1 MQSTTQSTKTNT
13 AVPAKKFLKQVLG
26 GAAKTE
32 PKQVPGEE
40 TSAPVPAPAPTSTAS
55 AWGKP
60 KTVSVAVSP
69 GTEGSRTSPSPS
81 PAPTSGKT
89 EVEPADEAQFAPQLD
104 HAATWGA
111 EDPHRP
117 APSAPV
123 EYRGSAAAASTK
135 ASAGSDA
142 DVSDLVEASHV
153 RISETFDDMGLK
165 ESLLRGIYAYGYEK
179 PSAIQ
184 KQAITQVASGRDTLA
199 QAQSGTG
206 KTAAFSIGSLQRL
219 DESVRQVQILIMAPT
234 RELADQ
240 IHTVV
245 AALSDYMGIHTHCA
259 VGGRPVMEDVAALCK
274 GVHVVVGTP
283 GRITGLIEKGDL
295 RTNAIKTCIL
305 DEADQMLEDNFEEQ
319 VRNVCKELPRDVQV
333 CLFSAT
339 LPVTVHDIS
348 QQFMRD
354 PVRILIKR
362 EEVTLD
368 GIKQYYVNCER
379 SENKLP
385 CLFDIYSSLS
395 ITQAII
401 YCNTRR
407 QVDWLKGKMT
417 EQDFAVSEF
426 HAEMTQ
432 QARDQVLKEFRTG
445 STRVLIAT
453 DILARGIDV
462 QQVSIV
468 INFDLPFKK
477 ESYIHRIGRA
487 GRFGRK
493 GVTINF
499 ATNQDI
505 HELQHIQR
513 FYDTQI
519 DELPG
524 DLAKL

>member
-1 MQSTTQSTKTNT
+1 LCQAHKSVCLCVSCVCLCLCLCVCVCVCVSCVCVCVCVFVVWVSCLSCLLSPPLPANT

-40 TSAPVPAPAPTSTAS
+40 TSAPAPAPAPTSTAS

-199 QAQSGTG
+199 QVCHWLCVRASVFTC
-206 KTAAFSIGSLQRL
+206 QRVCGVADL
-219 DESVRQVQILIMAPT
+219 FCPMAPP
-234 RELADQ
+234 LM
-240 IHTVV
+240 I
-245 AALSDYMGIHTHCA
+245 
-259 VGGRPVMEDVAALCK
+259 P
-274 GVHVVVGTP
+274 
-283 GRITGLIEKGDL
+283 
-295 RTNAIKTCIL
+295 
-305 DEADQMLEDNFEEQ
+305 
-319 VRNVCKELPRDVQV
+319 PR
-333 CLFSAT
+333 F
-339 LPVTVHDIS
+339 
-348 QQFMRD
+348 
-354 PVRILIKR
+354 
-362 EEVTLD
+362 
-368 GIKQYYVNCER
+368 
-379 SENKLP
+379 
-385 CLFDIYSSLS
+385 
-395 ITQAII
+395 
-401 YCNTRR
+401 
-407 QVDWLKGKMT
+407 
-417 EQDFAVSEF
+417 
-426 HAEMTQ
+426 
-432 QARDQVLKEFRTG
+432 
-445 STRVLIAT
+445 
-453 DILARGIDV
+453 
-462 QQVSIV
+462 
-468 INFDLPFKK
+468 
-477 ESYIHRIGRA
+477 
-487 GRFGRK
+487 
-493 GVTINF
+493 
-499 ATNQDI
+499 
-505 HELQHIQR
+505 
-513 FYDTQI
+513 
-519 DELPG
+519 
-524 DLAKL
+524 